1 MTEDTA
7 RRPPVTRRGIR
18 TRQALVDA
26 ARVVFERDGYLD
38 ARLSDITAEANCSTG
53 TFYTYFNDKEEIFA
67 AVMDATKNEMLHPG
81 MEHVDGVDDP
91 AAIIEAS
98 NRAYLESYRRNAKL
112 MQLLEQVANID
123 PNVRELR
130 RARGWVFVQRNAR
143 GIKDLQDRGL
153 ADPDVDPVMASRALS
168 SMISRFAFATFV
180 LNDGGDFE
188 ELVYTASR
196 LWCNALRIEH
206 HLTRPQAVDKSRQEV
221 TSG

>member
-7 RRPPVTRRGIR
+7 RKPPVTRRGIR

-38 ARLSDITAEANCSTG
+38 ARLSDITVQANCSTG

-67 AVMDATKNEMLHPG
+67 AVMEATKNQMLHPG
-81 MEHVDGVDDP
+81 MEHVEAVDDP

-98 NRAYLESYRRNAKL
+98 NRAYLESYRHNAKL

-123 PNVRELR
+123 PKVRELR
-130 RARGWVFVQRNAR
+130 RARGWVFVERNAR
-143 GIKDLQDRGL
+143 AIKDLQERGL
-153 ADPDVDPVMASRALS
+153 ADPDVDPVMASRVLS
-168 SMISRFAFATFV
+168 GMISRFAFATFV

-188 ELVYTASR
+188 ELVYTATR

-206 HLTRPQAVDKSRQEV
+206 HLTTPQAVGKK
-221 TSG
+221 